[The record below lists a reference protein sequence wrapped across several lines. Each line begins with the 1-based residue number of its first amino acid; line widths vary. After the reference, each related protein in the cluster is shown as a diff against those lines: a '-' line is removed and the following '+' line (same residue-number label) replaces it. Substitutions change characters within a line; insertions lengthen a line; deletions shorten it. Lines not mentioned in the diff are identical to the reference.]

1 MSICLQRREFIAG
14 LGGAAAWPLAASAQQ
29 PRMPVIGY
37 LSGRSAE
44 SDAAMLAALRRGLGE
59 GGYIEG
65 QNITIEY
72 RFSNGQYDR
81 LPALM
86 TELTSRQ
93 VSVLVVA
100 GVAGG
105 AGTVAGQ
112 MRASQIPIV
121 FNVGDDPV
129 RAGLVASIN
138 RPGGNMTGIFVS
150 LVQTGKNFG
159 LLHELVP
166 DAKTVA
172 TLVDATTTDSL
183 RLTEAREAA
192 ATLGVQLRVLVAGSD
207 SELDSAFATL
217 NRERADAMVV
227 TTSPFFV
234 SRAKQIVALVAR
246 YRVPAIYARRQY
258 AEAGGLMSY
267 AYDLPDGYRQ
277 MGNYAARILKGT
289 KPADLPVLQPTKFE
303 LVINLKT
310 AKALGLTVPPTLFA
324 LATEVI
330 E

>member
-1 MSICLQRREFIAG
+1 MKRRDFVT
-14 LGGAAAWPLAASAQQ
+14 LLTSAAAWPLAARAQQ
-29 PRMPVIGY
+29 PAVPVIGY

-44 SDAAMLAALRRGLGE
+44 SEAAMLAALRRGLGE

-65 QNITIEY
+65 QNIAIEY
-72 RFSNGQYDR
+72 RFSDGQYDR

-86 TELTSRQ
+86 TELTGRQ

-100 GVAGG
+100 GVAG
-105 AGTVAGQ
+105 TVSGQ

-129 RAGLVASIN
+129 RAGLVASMN
-138 RPGGNMTGIFVS
+138 RPGGNMTGIFSS
-150 LVQTGKNFG
+150 LVLTGKNFG

-172 TLVDATTTDSL
+172 ALVDASTTDSL

-207 SELDSAFATL
+207 SELHSAFATL
-217 NRERADAMVV
+217 NRARAEAMVV
-227 TTSPFFV
+227 STSPFFV

-246 YRVPAIYARRQY
+246 YRVPAIYSRRQY

-267 AYDLPDGYRQ
+267 GYDLPDGYRQ

-289 KPADLPVLQPTKFE
+289 KPADLPVFQPTKFE

-310 AKALGLTVPPTLFA
+310 AKALGLEIP
-324 LATEVI
+324 ATFYARADEVI